1 MRTSAVHG
9 LLPVM
14 AETPDHALAAERRL
28 VDRLRAGDGDA
39 FETLVRE
46 QGGRM
51 LAAAR
56 RVTRHDAEAAEA
68 VQDAF
73 IAAFRSIDRF
83 EGGARLSTW
92 LHRIVVNAALMRIR
106 SRDRRAEDSIEDL
119 LPAFLPDGHQV
130 SATAPWRASAHDE
143 AEREQE
149 RRIVRA
155 CIDQLP
161 EKYRLVLL
169 LRDIEEWDT
178 EETAKAL
185 ETNSNV
191 VKIRLH
197 RARQALRTLLEP
209 HMRGAKS

>member
-14 AETPDHALAAERRL
+14 TETPDHALVAEQRL
-28 VDRLRAGDGDA
+28 VGRLRAGDEDA

-51 LAAAR
+51 LAVAR

-106 SRDRRAEDSIEDL
+106 SRERRAEDSIEDL
-119 LPAFLPDGHQV
+119 LPTFLHDGHQA
-130 SATAPWRASAHDE
+130 SATLPWRASAHDE

-149 RRIVRA
+149 RRMIRG

-178 EETAKAL
+178 EETARAL
-185 ETNSNV
+185 GTNSNV